1 MHRRI
6 ARESRKL
13 ISVLG
18 SQYGDSICDN
28 NDVRQTEL
36 FLKEL
41 PGGQRVSPKGRK
53 KKKISMSIFASECE
67 TLSLPACKEE
77 KLNL

>member
-53 KKKISMSIFASECE
+53 KKKKSACPSSL
-67 TLSLPACKEE
+67 LSV
-77 KLNL
+77 KLCLCQPVKRKS